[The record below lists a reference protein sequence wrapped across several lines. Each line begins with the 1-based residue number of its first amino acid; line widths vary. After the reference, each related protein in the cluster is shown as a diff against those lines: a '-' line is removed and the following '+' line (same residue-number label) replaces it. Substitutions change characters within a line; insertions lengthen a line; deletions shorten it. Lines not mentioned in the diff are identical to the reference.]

1 MSSIP
6 RKSSSRARASTPP
19 IIERPVHPPP
29 SEAGEESED
38 VERRMS
44 SERIK
49 ELERQIA
56 ELKRRWPA
64 HSVPPTMLQQLD
76 ELEEELE
83 SEMNKAAEEKRSAK
97 ADGRGGL

>member
-1 MSSIP
+1 M
-6 RKSSSRARASTPP
+6 
-19 IIERPVHPPP
+19 
-29 SEAGEESED
+29 G
-38 VERRMS
+38 
-44 SERIK
+44 SERIE

-83 SEMNKAAEEKRSAK
+83 REVNKAAKEKHSAK
-97 ADGRGGL
+97 ADGRAEL

>member
-1 MSSIP
+1 MS
-6 RKSSSRARASTPP
+6 R
-19 IIERPVHPPP
+19 
-29 SEAGEESED
+29 
-38 VERRMS
+38 
-44 SERIK
+44 ERIE

-83 SEMNKAAEEKRSAK
+83 REVNEAAEEKHSAK